1 MCKTSIASRKLL
13 YNTEGAQVG
22 AVMTY
27 RDGMGIGGR
36 FQEGGDI
43 HIHIAD

>member
-1 MCKTSIASRKLL
+1 M
-13 YNTEGAQVG
+13 G

-27 RDGMGIGGR
+27 RGGMGIGGR

-43 HIHIAD
+43 RIHIAD